1 MATIAA
7 SVTSGAISASVSSG
21 IQTISASTGLP
32 GSGSVSVSPSPQSI
46 SVTGAS
52 VSSGLGIYVGG
63 TVFTIPG
70 TVFTPVGGGTGGT
83 RGGTTVNIQN
93 LLPYKPLGYA
103 WMASVLETGS
113 MSLSIKTS
121 TGYAAV
127 LWWDGSVSV
136 YGSGMASA
144 FMAAQKSVP
153 TSGNWSRS
161 APKQIY
167 IWPCSPGTAIYSGS
181 ITGLSCSSRK
191 LTALSVA
198 DCGNLTSL
206 DCSTNV
212 LNYVDLRN
220 CDSLQELYCYG
231 NNISSID
238 LTQLPALVSLYCQNN
253 YLASLSLAN
262 NTNLETLQCDHNQL
276 ATLDVS
282 NNLFLQSLYC
292 HDNDIYAMNL
302 NANTRL
308 KNLNCSSNRILTFSI
323 GAGTTLS
330 GMFGCNLSYNLLD
343 ATVLNAFYTA
353 LGQVSSGTLFV
364 SGNPGSTGDTP
375 SIATAKGYTV
385 YGT

>member
-1 MATIAA
+1 
-7 SVTSGAISASVSSG
+7 
-21 IQTISASTGLP
+21 
-32 GSGSVSVSPSPQSI
+32 
-46 SVTGAS
+46 
-52 VSSGLGIYVGG
+52 
-63 TVFTIPG
+63 
-70 TVFTPVGGGTGGT
+70 
-83 RGGTTVNIQN
+83 
-93 LLPYKPLGYA
+93 
-103 WMASVLETGS
+103 

-127 LWWDGSVSV
+127 MWWDGSVSV

-206 DCSTNV
+206 DCNTNAID
-212 LNYVDLRN
+212 YIDLRN
-220 CDSLQELYCYG
+220 CDSLQELFCYG
-231 NNISSID
+231 NSIGSLD
-238 LTQLPALVSLYCQNN
+238 LSQLPALVSLYCQSN
-253 YLASLSLAN
+253 YFTSLSLTT
-262 NTNLETLQCDHNQL
+262 NTKLETLQCDHNQL
-276 ATLDVS
+276 TGLTLT
-282 NNLFLQSLYC
+282 NNTLLQSLYC
-292 HDNDIYAMNL
+292 HDNDMYGL
-302 NANTRL
+302 SLSTNTRL
-308 KNLNCSSNRILTFSI
+308 KNLNCSSNRILTVNI

>member
-1 MATIAA
+1 MAW
-7 SVTSGAISASVSSG
+7 SVTSNAISASVSSG
-21 IQTISASTGLP
+21 TPIVSASTGLA
-32 GSGSVSVSPSPQSI
+32 GGGSVSVSPSPQSI
-46 SVTGAS
+46 SVSGAS
-52 VSSGLGIYVGG
+52 ISSGLGIYAGDPNFLV
-63 TVFTIPG
+63 PG
-70 TVFTPVGGGTGGT
+70 TVIYNVSPSSSGTI
-83 RGGTTVNIQN
+83 NIQN
-93 LLPYKPLGYA
+93 LLPYKPLEYA
-103 WMASVLETGS
+103 WMASALETGS

-127 LWWDGSVSV
+127 MWWDGSVSV

-144 FMAAQKSVP
+144 FMTAQKSVP

-212 LNYVDLRN
+212 IDYIDLRN
-220 CDSLQELYCYG
+220 CDSLQELFCYG
-231 NNISSID
+231 NNIGSLD
-238 LTQLPALVSLYCQNN
+238 LSQLPALVSLYCQNN
-253 YLASLSLAN
+253 YFTSLSLTT
-262 NTNLETLQCDHNQL
+262 NTKLETLQCDHNEL
-276 ATLDVS
+276 TGLTLT
-282 NNLFLQSLYC
+282 NNTLLQNLYC
-292 HDNDIYAMNL
+292 HDNDMYGL
-302 NANTRL
+302 SLSTNTRL

-323 GAGTTLS
+323 GTGTAMS

-364 SGNPGSTGDTP
+364 SGNPGSNGDTP

>member
-7 SVTSGAISASVSSG
+7 SVTSNAINASVSSG
-21 IQTISASTGLP
+21 VQTISASTGLP
-32 GSGSVSVSPSPQSI
+32 GGGSVSVIPSSQSI
-46 SVTGAS
+46 SVSGVS
-52 VSSGLGIYVGG
+52 VSSGLGIDVSGSG
-63 TVFTIPG
+63 FTIPG
-70 TVFTPVGGGTGGT
+70 TIFTPVGSGTGY
-83 RGGTTVNIQN
+83 GTTVNIEN
-93 LLPYKPLGYA
+93 LLPYKPIGYA

-127 LWWDGSVSV
+127 MWWDGSVSV

-144 FMAAQKSVP
+144 FMAAQKSIP
-153 TSGNWSRS
+153 TSGNYSRS
-161 APKQIY
+161 APKQLY

-198 DCGNLTSL
+198 DCGSLTSL

-212 LNYVDLRN
+212 LNYIDLRN
-220 CDSLQELYCYG
+220 CDSLQDLFCYG
-231 NNISSID
+231 NNISSLD
-238 LTQLPALVSLYCQNN
+238 LTQLPVLASLYCQNN
-253 YLASLSLAN
+253 YLASLGLSN
-262 NTNLETLQCDHNQL
+262 NTLLETLQCDHNLL
-276 ATLDVS
+276 ATLSVS

-292 HDNDIYAMNL
+292 HDNDIYSLGL

-323 GAGTTLS
+323 GAGTAMS

-364 SGNPGSTGDTP
+364 SGNPGSNGDTP

>member
-1 MATIAA
+1 VTW
-7 SVTSGAISASVSSG
+7 SVTSNAISASVSSG
-21 IQTISASTGLP
+21 TPIVSASTGLA

-46 SVTGAS
+46 SVSGAS
-52 VSSGLGIYVGG
+52 VSSGLGIYVGNSN
-63 TVFTIPG
+63 FLIPG
-70 TVFTPVGGGTGGT
+70 TVITPVGPSSSGTI
-83 RGGTTVNIQN
+83 NIQN
-93 LLPYKPLGYA
+93 LLPYKPLEYA

-127 LWWDGSVSV
+127 MWWDGSVSV

-206 DCSTNV
+206 DCNTNAID
-212 LNYVDLRN
+212 YIDLRN
-220 CDSLQELYCYG
+220 CDSLQELFCYG
-231 NNISSID
+231 NSIGSLD
-238 LTQLPALVSLYCQNN
+238 LSQLPALVSLYCQNN
-253 YLASLSLAN
+253 YFTSLSLTT
-262 NTNLETLQCDHNQL
+262 NTKLETLQCDHNQL
-276 ATLDVS
+276 TGLTLT
-282 NNLFLQSLYC
+282 NNTLLQSLYC
-292 HDNDIYAMNL
+292 HDNDMYGL
-302 NANTRL
+302 SLSTNTRL
-308 KNLNCSSNRILTFSI
+308 KNLNCSSNRILTVNI

>member
-1 MATIAA
+1 
-7 SVTSGAISASVSSG
+7 
-21 IQTISASTGLP
+21 
-32 GSGSVSVSPSPQSI
+32 
-46 SVTGAS
+46 
-52 VSSGLGIYVGG
+52 
-63 TVFTIPG
+63 
-70 TVFTPVGGGTGGT
+70 
-83 RGGTTVNIQN
+83 
-93 LLPYKPLGYA
+93 
-103 WMASVLETGS
+103 
-113 MSLSIKTS
+113 MSLSVRTS

-127 LWWDGSVSV
+127 MWWDGSVSI
-136 YGSGMASA
+136 YGNGMASA
-144 FMAAQKSVP
+144 FMTAQKSVP

-212 LNYVDLRN
+212 IDYIDLRN
-220 CDSLQELYCYG
+220 CDSLQELFCYG
-231 NNISSID
+231 NNIGSLD
-238 LTQLPALVSLYCQNN
+238 LSQLPALVSLYCQNN
-253 YLASLSLAN
+253 YFTSLSLTT
-262 NTNLETLQCDHNQL
+262 NTKLETLQCDHNQL
-276 ATLDVS
+276 TGLTLT
-282 NNLFLQSLYC
+282 NNTLLQNLYC
-292 HDNDIYAMNL
+292 HDNDIYGL
-302 NANTRL
+302 SLSTNTRL

-323 GAGTTLS
+323 GAGTAMS

-364 SGNPGSTGDTP
+364 SGNPGSNGDTP